1 MASNPISSTS
11 DGPGT
16 IRIVGDP
23 VLTKRADEV
32 DDIDG
37 ALVALTSEML
47 TTMYEAP
54 GLGLAA
60 PQVGVSRRFFVY
72 DLGDGPAVL
81 VNPEITE
88 SEGEWAYAEGCLSIP
103 DLTFEVVR
111 PKRVHVTGRDLDGNE
126 VSIEADELLA
136 RLFQHELDHL
146 DGVLFLE
153 HLDDEQSREAKRFVR
168 DLRMRAARPTPSGV
182 GGLQLP

>member
-1 MASNPISSTS
+1 MATNSIPPSAAATPTSS
-11 DGPGT
+11 GPGT

-81 VNPEITE
+81 VNPEID
-88 SEGEWAYAEGCLSIP
+88 A
-103 DLTFEVVR
+103 
-111 PKRVHVTGRDLDGNE
+111 
-126 VSIEADELLA
+126 
-136 RLFQHELDHL
+136 
-146 DGVLFLE
+146 VLRE
-153 HLDDEQSREAKRFVR
+153 DEQESIIDLEKRLKKRITIIAKRDFHVEQYEI
-168 DLRMRAARPTPSGV
+168 SI
-182 GGLQLP
+182 